1 MKRFFD
7 IIFSLIVLL
16 VLLPIFLLLA
26 LAIVIDSPGGPFYK
40 QERIGKGGVPFYLL
54 KFRSMHPYADKRGK
68 LTVGTRDPR
77 ITRMG
82 RFIRKYK
89 LDEFPQLVNV
99 IKGEMSIVG
108 PRPEVAKYVDL
119 YTNEQRRVLTVRP
132 GLTDYASLKYFDEND
147 LLAKAEDP
155 EKEYIEVIMPAKL
168 KLNLEYIE
176 KKSLATDLKIIFKTL
191 GRIVG
196 G

>member
-1 MKRFFD
+1 MKRIFD
-7 IIFSLIVLL
+7 ILLSLIVLIIL
-16 VLLPIFLLLA
+16 MPVFLILA
-26 LAIVIDSPGGPFYK
+26 LVIIIDSPGGPFYK
-40 QERIGKGGVPFYLL
+40 QERIGKDGEPFLLL
-54 KFRSMHPYADKRGK
+54 KFRSMHPFADKRGK

-82 RFIRKYK
+82 RFIRKFK
-89 LDEFPQLVNV
+89 LDEFPQLINV

-108 PRPEVAKYVDL
+108 PRPEVAKYVDV
-119 YTNEQRRVLTVRP
+119 YTSEQKKVLTVRP
-132 GLTDYASLKYFDEND
+132 GLTDYASLKYFDENE

-155 EKEYIEVIMPAKL
+155 QKEYIEVIMPAKL

-176 KKSLATDLKIIFKTL
+176 KKSLTTDLKIIFKTFW
-191 GRIVG
+191 RIVG